1 MNENEFLATEVM
13 GWSKGKTEYQWMKG
27 PDYMLDGIKFDPR
40 KNIAQAMMLLD
51 QFYDVH
57 IMKEVDAGIKWVW
70 GVELTGITDF
80 HFGSTLP
87 DAIVN
92 AVLKAKGFK
101 GEQDD

>member
-1 MNENEFLATEVM
+1 MSENEFLTTEVM
-13 GWSKGKTEYQWMKG
+13 GWVNIDGLYYTSPDIASATYQCNALQWN
-27 PDYMLDGIKFDPR
+27 PR
-40 KNIAQAMMLLD
+40 ENIAQAMMLLD

-101 GEQDD
+101 DE